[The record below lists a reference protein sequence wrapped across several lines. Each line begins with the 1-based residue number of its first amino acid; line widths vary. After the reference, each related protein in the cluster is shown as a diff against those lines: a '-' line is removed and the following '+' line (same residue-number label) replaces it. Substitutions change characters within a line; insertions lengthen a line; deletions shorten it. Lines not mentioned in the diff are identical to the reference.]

1 MQKGEFKIKLDG
13 DVVTLTYDLKDMKV
27 SGIAL
32 ILLKIEEAKYKLMRT
47 YLDDPNLMSSEFTE
61 YD

>member
-1 MQKGEFKIKLDG
+1 
-13 DVVTLTYDLKDMKV
+13 MKV

-47 YLDDPNLMSSEFTE
+47 YLDDPNLMSSEFIE